1 MTVYELAR
9 LLMDTILTGNACEV
23 DNIYFKDRDG
33 NFHNISSH
41 MRDDDNDVILLEE
54 Y

>member
-9 LLMDTILTGNACEV
+9 LLIDTILTGNVCEV
-23 DNIYFKDRDG
+23 DNIYFKDSVG

-41 MRDDDNDVILLEE
+41 MRDDDNDIILLEK
-54 Y
+54 